1 MTKYQIVFSWSRG
14 LSCAALEERFAET
27 SASLEER
34 FAGGALRWTSAS
46 LEERFAGG
54 AALQASRN
62 KMDYSD
68 FA

>member
-1 MTKYQIVFSWSRG
+1 M
-14 LSCAALEERFAET
+14 SCAALEERFAET